1 MSLGT
6 KLFIVFLGFLAL
18 MGAVMWAAFR
28 ERRLARVIAEGDIDA
43 QREAD
48 GRILVVVFG
57 AALGG
62 LLLTL
67 LVAWLVFF

>member
-1 MSLGT
+1 MSPHEPLLV
-6 KLFIVFLGFLAL
+6 KNRMAIYH
-18 MGAVMWAAFR
+18 GAATTNGRTSQGESTPRQAVS
-28 ERRLARVIAEGDIDA
+28 GDV
-43 QREAD
+43 
-48 GRILVVVFG
+48 GGGVVFG